1 MSEIEVK
8 NNTTSKLYNRYI
20 SIDLLRGFAI
30 FIMIILHVISDTL
43 NIDYYIG
50 DEKNVLERFY
60 LSAKKYKINNII
72 RVTADCPLIDYKIL

>member
-50 DEKNVLERFY
+50 
-60 LSAKKYKINNII
+60 
-72 RVTADCPLIDYKIL
+72 AD